1 MPGVRPLR
9 YGHEMMKSCGGAG
22 QGGRRVM
29 MMSKK
34 LYGAAALTILLALS
48 ATSAWAKKSGQ
59 VSANGLSFAYVE
71 EGSGPPVIL
80 VHGSV
85 SDYRE
90 WAKQMAP
97 LARRYRVIAY
107 SRRYHWP
114 NPPPGADADAR
125 PDQQVDDLAAIIK
138 ALSAAPAHII
148 GHSFGGAVA
157 LRLALRH
164 PELVRSLILIEPG
177 VSGVL
182 GDLPA
187 DDPVAKEAQATRAA
201 MREAFAG
208 GDAERI
214 MRTYAAHVAP
224 GDYEKASKGVRLMLL
239 SNVPAFQLD
248 YNSRRTPFTCEDAG
262 RVAAPALVVYGGR
275 SPPGLQRIAEA
286 TARCMKSAKAVRIPQ
301 ATHWVP
307 RPHARVFNKAAL
319 AFLTGQ
325 SQ

>member
-1 MPGVRPLR
+1 MFKVF
-9 YGHEMMKSCGGAG
+9 
-22 QGGRRVM
+22 
-29 MMSKK
+29 
-34 LYGAAALTILLALS
+34 YGAIALTVLFALS
-48 ATSAWAKKSGQ
+48 AGSSKVEKTGK

-71 EGSGPPVIL
+71 EGSGPPIVL

-90 WAKQMAP
+90 WAHQMAP

-114 NPPPGADADAR
+114 NPPPDADADASPER
-125 PDQQVDDLAAIIK
+125 QVDDLAAIIK
-138 ALSAAPAHII
+138 AMGVAPAHIV

-164 PELVRSLILIEPG
+164 PEMVRSLILVEPG
-177 VSGVL
+177 VVGVL
-182 GDLPA
+182 GALTA
-187 DDPVAKEAQATRAA
+187 GDPVAKEAQAIRAA

-214 MRTYAAHVAP
+214 VRTYAAHVAP
-224 GDYEKASKGVRLMLL
+224 GEFERAGPEVRRVLL
-239 SNVPAFQLD
+239 ANVPAFQLD

-275 SPPGLQRIAEA
+275 SPPGLQRIAET
-286 TARCMKSAKAVRIPQ
+286 TARCMKSARLVKIPQ
-301 ATHWVP
+301 ATHWVQ
-307 RPHARVFNKAAL
+307 RPHAQAFNEAAL
-319 AFLTGQ
+319 AFLAGQ
-325 SQ
+325 GR

>member
-1 MPGVRPLR
+1 
-9 YGHEMMKSCGGAG
+9 
-22 QGGRRVM
+22 M

-34 LYGAAALTILLALS
+34 LHGAAALTVLLVMFA
-48 ATSAWAKKSGQ
+48 ATANAQKTGK
-59 VSANGLSFAYVE
+59 VSANGLLFTYLE

-90 WAKQMAP
+90 WSKQMAP
-97 LARRYRVIAY
+97 LARNYRVIAY

-114 NPPPGADADAR
+114 NSIPGADPDASPER
-125 PDQQVDDLAAIIK
+125 QVDDLVAIIK
-138 ALSAAPAHII
+138 ALRIGPAHII

-157 LRLALRH
+157 IRLALLH

-177 VSGVL
+177 ISSIL

-201 MREAFAG
+201 MREAFAS

-214 MRTYAAHVAP
+214 VRTYAARVAP
-224 GDYEKASKGVRLMLL
+224 GVYENAGKEERRMLL

-262 RVAAPALVVYGGR
+262 RVATPALVVYGGR
-275 SPPGLQRIAEA
+275 SPPGLQRIAET
-286 TARCMKSAKAVRIPQ
+286 TASCMKSAKAVTIPE

-307 RPHARVFNKAAL
+307 SSHARAFNEEAIL
-319 AFLTGQ
+319 FLT
-325 SQ
+325 SLPNTR

>member
-1 MPGVRPLR
+1 
-9 YGHEMMKSCGGAG
+9 
-22 QGGRRVM
+22 M

-34 LYGAAALTILLALS
+34 LYGMATLTILLALS
-48 ATSAWAKKSGQ
+48 ATSARAEKAGK

-71 EGSGPPVIL
+71 EGSGPPLIL

-90 WAKQMAP
+90 WANQTAP
-97 LARRYRVIAY
+97 LARHYRVIAY

-114 NPPPGADADAR
+114 NPPPGADADASPER
-125 PDQQVDDLAAIIK
+125 QVDDLAAIIK
-138 ALSAAPAHII
+138 ALGVAPAHIA

-164 PELVRSLILIEPG
+164 PELVRSLILVEPG
-177 VSGVL
+177 VVGVL

-201 MREAFAG
+201 MRDAFAS

-214 MRTYAAHVAP
+214 VRTMAAHVAP
-224 GDYEKASKGVRLMLL
+224 GEFEQAGPEVRRMLL
-239 SNVPAFQLD
+239 ANVPAFQLD

-275 SPPGLQRIAEA
+275 SPPGLQRIAET
-286 TARCMKSAKAVRIPQ
+286 TARCMKSARVVKIPE
-301 ATHWVP
+301 ATHWVQ
-307 RPHARVFNKAAL
+307 RPHARAFNEAAL
-319 AFLTGQ
+319 AFLAAQGK
-325 SQ
+325 

>member
-1 MPGVRPLR
+1 
-9 YGHEMMKSCGGAG
+9 
-22 QGGRRVM
+22 M

-34 LYGAAALTILLALS
+34 LHGAAALTVLLVMFA
-48 ATSAWAKKSGQ
+48 ATANAQKTGK
-59 VSANGLSFAYVE
+59 VSANGLLFTYLE

-90 WAKQMAP
+90 WSKQMAP
-97 LARRYRVIAY
+97 LARNYRVIAY

-114 NPPPGADADAR
+114 NSIPGADPDASPER
-125 PDQQVDDLAAIIK
+125 QVDDLVAIIK
-138 ALSAAPAHII
+138 ALRIGPAHII

-157 LRLALRH
+157 IRLALLH

-177 VSGVL
+177 ISSIL

-201 MREAFAG
+201 MREAFAA

-214 MRTYAAHVAP
+214 VRTYAARVAP
-224 GDYEKASKGVRLMLL
+224 GVYENAGKEERRMLL

-262 RVAAPALVVYGGR
+262 RVATPALVVYGGR
-275 SPPGLQRIAEA
+275 SPPGLQRIAET
-286 TARCMKSAKAVRIPQ
+286 TASCMKSAKAVRIPE

-307 RPHARVFNKAAL
+307 NSHARAFSEEAIL
-319 AFLTGQ
+319 FLT
-325 SQ
+325 SLPNTR